1 MFLDPD
7 IKMFGWCSTAIWM
20 DEGLRQDLLLFLGC
34 LNDVSLALRQ
44 GCIEPD
50 AKALDPGF

>member
-34 LNDVSLALRQ
+34 LNEVSLALRQ